1 MRIEKVRKKLSFLPI
16 NLALPSGIII
26 NYMVVDNYIEM
37 NIITGVPALMN
48 RIFRKK
54 MIKNLEK
61 FLKSRGI
68 RKVKVEVAKV
78 E

>member
-1 MRIEKVRKKLSFLPI
+1 
-16 NLALPSGIII
+16 
-26 NYMVVDNYIEM
+26 
-37 NIITGVPALMN
+37 MN